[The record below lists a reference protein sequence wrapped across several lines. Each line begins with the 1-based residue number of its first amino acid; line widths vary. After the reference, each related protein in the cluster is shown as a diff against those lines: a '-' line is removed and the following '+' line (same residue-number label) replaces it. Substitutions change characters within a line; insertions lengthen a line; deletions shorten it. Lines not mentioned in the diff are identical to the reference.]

1 MKIIEKNSLVIV
13 FCVAVAT
20 LFWGIWG
27 VPLLDPDEPVY
38 AETAREMIEFKD
50 FLSPRIYNEYWYDK
64 PPMYY
69 WLVAIAQYIF
79 GFNEFAARF
88 PAALMA
94 SATSVMVYVGGAKL
108 FNERAGFWASLVLTS
123 CIQFFYMGKAAVT
136 DTTLL
141 FFMTGALLS
150 FIHKRY
156 WLMYI
161 CMALATLTKG
171 PIGIVFPGAIIFL
184 YILCMGRLDEILRMH
199 VIRGL
204 LLYFLIAAPW
214 YYAMYT
220 VHGMEF
226 IDTFLGFHNVTR
238 FTTPE
243 HANRVTFWYYIPV
256 VILGLFPWTGLFVLS
271 IRSSIGESRVDDM
284 RNLIFLHIWWA
295 FVFLFF
301 TVCKTK
307 LVSYILPMFPAMAMV
322 IGWYIAWV
330 ESKTRYN
337 KVLWSWIF
345 GSGIMYLLLGA
356 GWIVGAK
363 FLSEVSASLI
373 ILGIVTLILGA
384 AVIIAIYYYKDV
396 QLASFIH
403 VATGI
408 VTMVVAFT
416 FVLPVLADRFSMK
429 TIAAFYKQECYS
441 HLPVHVDKFL
451 RPGFMWYTRA
461 PGKEMLPKTD
471 DFKNALQ
478 KEGWNYYVVRGLE
491 LRRFQKTNQ
500 LPESVTVLKEA
511 GDIYLLQ
518 KLQETK

>member
-13 FCVAVAT
+13 FLVSLAT

-50 FLSPRIYNEYWYDK
+50 FLSPRIFNEYWYDK

-69 WLVAIAQYIF
+69 WLVAIAQMIF
-79 GFNEFAARF
+79 GYNEFAARF
-88 PAALMA
+88 PAALMGCM
-94 SATSVMVYVGGAKL
+94 TSVMVYVAAAKL
-108 FNERAGFWASLVLTS
+108 FNERAGFWSSLVLTS
-123 CIQFFYMGKAAVT
+123 CIQFFYMSKAAVT

-156 WLMYI
+156 WLMYV
-161 CMALATLTKG
+161 CMAFATLTKG
-171 PIGIVFPGAIIFL
+171 PIGIVFPGAIIFI
-184 YILCMGRLDEILRMH
+184 YIVCMGRLDEILRMH

-214 YYAMYT
+214 YYGMYT
-220 VHGMEF
+220 VHGMDF
-226 IDTFLGFHNVTR
+226 INTFLGFHNVTR

-243 HANRVTFWYYIPV
+243 HASRVTFWYYFPV
-256 VILGLFPWTGLFVLS
+256 VILGLFPWTGMFFMS

-284 RNLIFLHIWWA
+284 RNLVFMHIWWI

-307 LVSYILPMFPAMAMV
+307 LVSYILPMFPPMAIS

-330 ESKTRYN
+330 ESKMRYN
-337 KVLWSWIF
+337 TILWSWIF
-345 GSGIMYLLLGA
+345 GSGVMYVLLGA

-363 FLSEVSASLI
+363 FLPEVSISLI
-373 ILGIVTLILGA
+373 ILGVVTLILGA
-384 AVIIAIYYYKDV
+384 AVIFSIYYYKDV
-396 QLASFIH
+396 QLTSFIH

-408 VTMVVAFT
+408 ITMVVAFT
-416 FVLPVLADRFSMK
+416 FVLPVLSDRFSMK
-429 TIAAFYKQECYS
+429 TIGEAYKENCYS
-441 HLPVHVDKFL
+441 HVPLYVDKFV
-451 RPGFMWYTRA
+451 RPGFMWYTRI
-461 PGKEMLPKTD
+461 PGKEMIPKTD
-471 DFKNALQ
+471 DLKKALQ

-491 LRRFQKTNQ
+491 LRRFEKNNK
-500 LPESVTVLKEA
+500 LPENVTVLKEA

-518 KLQETK
+518 KL